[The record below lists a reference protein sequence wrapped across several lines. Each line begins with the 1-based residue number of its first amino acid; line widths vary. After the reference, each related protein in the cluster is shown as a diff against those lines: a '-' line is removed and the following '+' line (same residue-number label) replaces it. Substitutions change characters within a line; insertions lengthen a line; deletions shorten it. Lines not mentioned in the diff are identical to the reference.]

1 MTNSLFI
8 VHDEKKY
15 FPERMSYASLSLLV
29 TDLQT
34 AVDKIKS
41 QLAEGDRHVNAAW
54 VGRAKDALEIKQKQ
68 IKQLERLM
76 RNLKNRRSTLP
87 DVFLE
92 VAYDELPRTQFN
104 QLMSFARE
112 KLKSRRPSRSNGIDE
127 WIGPGSTD

>member
-29 TDLQT
+29 ADLQT
-34 AVDKIKS
+34 AVDKIKN